1 MKKNLPITNVEQR
14 FADSANIL
22 STTDLKGAITY
33 VNKDFIDISG
43 FDLDELM
50 GKNHNV
56 VRHPEMPPAAFEDL
70 WATIK
75 SGKSWMGIVKNRC
88 KNGDHYWVDAYAT
101 PIIRDG
107 QAVEYQSVRSK
118 PAREYVVRA
127 EKLYKR
133 LMEGDVPRS
142 LTRRGLGLGMKLL
155 LGVNASLIAV
165 IALAALLFE
174 MEPGAVLTVLLLGG
188 ALGSGLILGLLRPFN
203 QAVARARS
211 VTDNPIARH
220 VYTGRRDDVGSLLL
234 ALKMLES
241 ESGGIIGRIANSAE
255 QLSDSASTMMA
266 TIEQT
271 NHSVQQQY
279 SETDQVATAVNQMST
294 SIMEVADNAQQT
306 AHASQSATDEAENG
320 KRVVS
325 ETMRTIQSLAKE
337 VEQAATVIAQV
348 EADSE
353 NISTIV
359 DVIQG
364 ISEQTNLLALNAAIE
379 AARAGEQGR
388 GFAVVAD
395 EVRNLAARTHAA
407 TDEIKEMIEKLQSGS
422 RNAVS
427 VMEHSREQA
436 AQSVDKANAAGGSL
450 ETITRVVQQ
459 INDMSAQIATAV
471 EQQSAVADEI
481 NRSITTIRDI
491 AEQTMEGS
499 RHSEAAATTMS
510 EMSHSLEQLASQF
523 WDKRLQN

>member
-1 MKKNLPITNVEQR
+1 MKKNLPITNREQS

-43 FDLDELM
+43 FEVDELI

-70 WATIK
+70 WANIK

-107 QAVEYQSVRSK
+107 HVVEYQSVRSK
-118 PAREYVVRA
+118 PSPEDVARA
-127 EKLYKR
+127 EQLYGK
-133 LMEGDVPRS
+133 LMEGKIPS
-142 LTRRGLGLGMKLL
+142 GLSGRGLGLGTKLL
-155 LGVNASLIAV
+155 LGVNASLIA
-165 IALAALLFE
+165 ALALSALLFE
-174 MEPGAVLTVLLLGG
+174 MEPGALLTVLLLGG
-188 ALGSGLILGLLRPFN
+188 ALSNGLILGLLRSFN
-203 QAVARARS
+203 LAVTKARK

-220 VYTGRRDDVGSLLL
+220 VYTGRRDDIGSLLL

-271 NHSVQQQY
+271 NHAIQQQY
-279 SETDQVATAVNQMST
+279 SETDQVATAVNQMSA

-337 VEQAATVIAQV
+337 VEQAAGVLAQL
-348 EADSE
+348 ESDSE
-353 NISTIV
+353 NISSIV

-395 EVRNLAARTHAA
+395 EVRNLAKRTHDA
-407 TDEIKEMIEKLQSGS
+407 TDEIKAMIEKLQSGS
-422 RNAVS
+422 RDAVA

-436 AQSVDKANAAGGSL
+436 TQSVGKANDAVGSL
-450 ETITRVVQQ
+450 ETITRAVTQ

-499 RHSEAAATTMS
+499 QHSEAAATTMS
-510 EMSHSLEQLASQF
+510 GMSQSLEQLASQF
-523 WDKRLQN
+523 WDKRTQH